1 MVEPELL
8 TYVEVIERRLTA
20 LRGREHVLS
29 PRDFDLVR
37 RWQRAGVPVAT
48 IVAVLEE
55 VGAAGETGISLAYLA
70 RRIEAR
76 HKARPL

>member
-8 TYVEVIERRLTA
+8 TYVEVIERRLTV

-55 VGAAGETGISLAYLA
+55 AGAGGETGISLAYLA

>member
-8 TYVEVIERRLTA
+8 SYVEAVERRLTA

-48 IVAVLEE
+48 ILEVLGE
-55 VGAAGETGISLAYLA
+55 VGAEGQRSISLAYLA